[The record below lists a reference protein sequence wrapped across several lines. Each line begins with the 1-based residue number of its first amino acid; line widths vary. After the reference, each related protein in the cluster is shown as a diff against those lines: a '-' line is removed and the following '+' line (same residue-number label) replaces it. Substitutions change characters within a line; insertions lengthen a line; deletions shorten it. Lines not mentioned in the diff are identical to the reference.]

1 MYSRNIA
8 WKRRNHAKVNRKDLI
23 MMKKL
28 LIGGIVSAAMLGA
41 VSAEKPR
48 QIQLTPEQMAQ
59 MMQQA
64 PAITIDDA
72 LKALPEN
79 LATYN
84 GVTLTKQALAAELK
98 IQFPDGKLP
107 AGVTAQMV
115 KQALPQMITQ
125 MVQQKLMLSAM
136 KDAGIVPSAAMVKEA
151 MEKQLKEASKEELEF
166 LSQMLAQQNKTMDSL
181 IKEQSAN
188 PAVQQQ
194 VAVEMFLKNK
204 VINGINVTEAEA
216 LKFYNANPKQFME
229 PADPADSVRASHI
242 LIMVDDKASD
252 QEKKA
257 ALAKINQIQ
266 AELKQNPKNFE
277 ALAKTHSQCPSGK
290 EGGSLGA
297 FQKGRMVPEFEKAAF
312 ALKENEISG
321 VVKTQYGYHIIRRDP
336 AVKENKIPFD
346 KVKTQLINYLTNMKQ
361 QQAVQAYLNGLLKKA
376 DFKLLVK

>member
-1 MYSRNIA
+1 
-8 WKRRNHAKVNRKDLI
+8 
-23 MMKKL
+23 
-28 LIGGIVSAAMLGA
+28 
-41 VSAEKPR
+41 
-48 QIQLTPEQMAQ
+48 
-59 MMQQA
+59 
-64 PAITIDDA
+64 
-72 LKALPEN
+72 
-79 LATYN
+79 
-84 GVTLTKQALAAELK
+84 
-98 IQFPDGKLP
+98 
-107 AGVTAQMV
+107 
-115 KQALPQMITQ
+115 
-125 MVQQKLMLSAM
+125 
-136 KDAGIVPSAAMVKEA
+136 
-151 MEKQLKEASKEELEF
+151 
-166 LSQMLAQQNKTMDSL
+166 MDSL

-321 VVKTQYGYHIIRRDP
+321 VVKTQFGYHIIRRD
-336 AVKENKIPFD
+336 AAMKESVKEFTE
-346 KVKTQLINYLTNMKQ
+346 VKDILINMLTEQKKGEAFRKYLDEVK
-361 QQAVQAYLNGLLKKA
+361 KKA
-376 DFKLLVK
+376 GFKNLVAPAAPAAAPAAK

>member
-1 MYSRNIA
+1 
-8 WKRRNHAKVNRKDLI
+8 

-41 VSAEKPR
+41 VSAEEPR

-84 GVTLTKQALAAELK
+84 GITLTKQALAAELK

-277 ALAKTHSQCPSGK
+277 ALAKAHSQCPSGK